1 MFVEPPSH
9 RPGMPDGVYPYP
21 GHPAIATVDVRV
33 DVHGK
38 PIVLVLG
45 SYAPFQRSPVG
56 VDGAAGAG

>member
-1 MFVEPPSH
+1 VHALFVEPPSH

-38 PIVLVLG
+38 PIVFVLG
-45 SYAPFQRSPVG
+45 SYALFQK
-56 VDGAAGAG
+56 